1 MKWNM
6 TGVAQRAAEREE
18 VRFDYYGTHT
28 KSPIDGKDTIYF
40 HHAKRRGLYFVS
52 VLFMALA
59 MIVCLGSVAALFYV
73 RHLVREQSGEISSYD
88 QWITPAMLS
97 LQITIANR
105 ILYSLAAQLTHFE
118 NHRLDEDY
126 DYCLTGLYFSFSLKL
141 CGLFADLQRDKI
153 LLFSAH
159 NCLAALFLL
168 QSRCFSCS
176 SSTHPLHSTI
186 SVSTYN
192 YCVLYTAVGLFKI
205 RLLLLHKK
213 VSAFLSFLPVRT

>member
-1 MKWNM
+1 M
-6 TGVAQRAAEREE
+6 TGVSQRAAEREE

-59 MIVCLGSVAALFYV
+59 MIICLGSVAALFYV

-88 QWITPAMLS
+88 QWITPAMMS

-126 DYCLTGLYFSFSLKL
+126 DYCLTGSLFFFCFFVICYTVQQSCRFVSLCLCPFSL
-141 CGLFADLQRDKI
+141 C
-153 LLFSAH
+153 FSH
-159 NCLAALFLL
+159 YFLSLL
-168 QSRCFSCS
+168 QSRCS
-176 SSTHPLHSTI
+176 
-186 SVSTYN
+186 
-192 YCVLYTAVGLFKI
+192 
-205 RLLLLHKK
+205 
-213 VSAFLSFLPVRT
+213 